1 LSESCHVWLPDLS
14 ATRGGIQ
21 RYSRFLLEALREA
34 WPEPRYEVFLK
45 NDAPDVHALE
55 GLHLHAS
62 GRLPRWLRT
71 PGFAARIAT
80 RALLD
85 RPRLVI
91 VGHLNFA
98 VVSDWLSRHAG
109 IPFWIFTHGIEAWGV
124 ERPALRRALARA
136 ACVVSVSRYTASRL
150 IEEQGLDPARVAILP
165 GTFDPLLF
173 QPRER
178 SAGLLARLG
187 LELDQ
192 PVLLTVA
199 RLAGRD
205 RHKGYDLVLEALPGI
220 LGEVPGVHYVL
231 VGEGD
236 DRPRI
241 ERRIKDLGL
250 ERHVTLA
257 GFVTDGELPDYY
269 NLCSLFAMPSKREG
283 FGIVYLEALAC
294 GKPTIAGNR
303 DGARDALVDGELGVL
318 VDPDDVAAFGTAA
331 VEVLSGR
338 HPNHAIY
345 DPDGLRR
352 RVVER
357 FGPESFRARL
367 EEILASRGI
376 REDSRVSAGP

>member
-1 LSESCHVWLPDLS
+1 MSQSCHVWLPDLS

-21 RYSRFLLEALREA
+21 RYSRSLLEALREV

-45 NDAPDVHALE
+45 NDVPYVNALD
-55 GLHLHAS
+55 GIRIHAS

-71 PGFAARIAT
+71 PGFAARIAS
-80 RALLD
+80 RALVD
-85 RPRLVI
+85 RPKLVI

-98 VVSDWLSRHAG
+98 VVSDWLGRYAG
-109 IPFWIFTHGIEAWGV
+109 IPFWIFAHGIEAWGV
-124 ERPALRRALARA
+124 EKPALRRALARA
-136 ACVVSVSRYTASRL
+136 TCVVSVSRYTGGRL

-165 GTFDPLLF
+165 GTFDPVLF
-173 QPRER
+173 RPRER
-178 SAGLLARLG
+178 STRLLARLG
-187 LELDQ
+187 LEPEQ

-199 RLAGRD
+199 RLAGRE
-205 RHKGYDLVLEALPGI
+205 RHKGYDVVLEALPDI
-220 LGEVPGVHYVL
+220 RGEVPGLHYVL

-241 ERRIKDLGL
+241 ERRIQDLGL
-250 ERHVTLA
+250 ERHVTLT
-257 GFVTDGELPDYY
+257 GLVPDDELPDYY

-283 FGIVYLEALAC
+283 FGIVYLEAMAC
-294 GKPTIAGNR
+294 GKPAIAGNR
-303 DGARDALVDGELGVL
+303 DGARDALMDGELGVL
-318 VDPDDVAAFGTAA
+318 VDPDDVAAFGIAV

-338 HPNHAIY
+338 HPNRAIY

-367 EEILASRGI
+367 KEILVSRGL
-376 REDSRVSAGP
+376 REGS